1 MSNTITLTF
10 DDTLPIIG
18 KVINLNQIDA
28 LGVQQTITWTYVNS
42 LGAFNILKLL
52 SDPFDSALQ
61 INLNTKNCF
70 DAFNR
75 DLNPALYSVTRTTNE
90 VIVTTLTDQFTFEG
104 ANSDFD
110 GVTIVTD
117 YTPLVGGLPR
127 IHIRSPYFISAPVY
141 DGNNIVSSIATEF
154 KIYIYEGVLDTSKP
168 STPTYTYEK
177 KPRYL
182 GDNNI
187 YIDISK
193 QVSDFIDNKYSGNLQ
208 TDCVFVEVEVNNT
221 YSGGVLTET
230 KKFLA
235 LNGYNLHQENV
246 NHTPTEISLLSNTTI
261 SVLYGESVSV
271 PIYLGFS
278 GQYQINLVKN
288 SKLPDGTP
296 IQVVIGAV
304 TINGLDIINTND
316 IVTYATFDN
325 ITDGNYIEVFI
336 AGEDNKVIYD
346 LEIVTECIYD
356 PIKITFVNRF
366 GVLQDFYSYKVSKE
380 TIKSTNDDYN
390 KSVLNED
397 IIGGIPVLSYNTS
410 EHNKKTY
417 NKQSKKSIELNTGYI
432 AEDNNIIIAE
442 MLNSEY
448 IWLTIDNVIIP
459 ANLNTKSVAL
469 LTRTNDQLIKYKL
482 NFDYS
487 YNEIQNIR

>member
-10 DDTLPIIG
+10 DDTLPITG

-28 LGVQQTITWTYVNS
+28 LGVQQTITWTYGGSPNQ
-42 LGAFNILKLL
+42 GFGILPLL
-52 SDPFDSALQ
+52 SVPFNSALQ
-61 INLNTKNCF
+61 INLNTEFCYR
-70 DAFNR
+70 AFQN

-117 YTPLVGGLPR
+117 YTPLVGGLNR
-127 IHIRSPYFISAPVY
+127 IHIRSPYFISAPIFDV
-141 DGNNIVSSIATEF
+141 DIKQVTSATFE
-154 KIYIYEGVLDTSKP
+154 IYIYKGVLDTSKP

-177 KPRYL
+177 KPRFL

-193 QVSDFIDNKYSGNLQ
+193 QVSDYIDNKYNGTLQ
-208 TDCVFVEVEVNNT
+208 TDCVFVEIETTSVYIGGTISQVN
-221 YSGGVLTET
+221 
-230 KKFLA
+230 KFLA
-235 LNGYNLHQENV
+235 LNGYNLHEENV
-246 NHTPTEISLLSNTTI
+246 NHTPQESVLLSNSTI
-261 SVLYGESVSV
+261 SVLYGQDINV
-271 PIYLGFS
+271 PVYFGAIS
-278 GQYQINLVKN
+278 N
-288 SKLPDGTP
+288 SITISLYDGADP
-296 IQVVIGAV
+296 KDIRRKVVQPKE
-304 TINGLDIINTND
+304 IINTND
-316 IVTYATFDN
+316 VVDYVTLEN
-325 ITDGNYIEVFI
+325 ITIGDRIEVTGLDF
-336 AGEDNKVIYD
+336 ERVVFDV
-346 LEIVTECIYD
+346 EIVTECIYD
-356 PIKITFVNRF
+356 PIKITFINRF

-390 KSVLNED
+390 RSVLNED

-432 AEDNNIIIAE
+432 AEDNNIIIEE

-448 IWLTIDNVIIP
+448 IWLTIENVIIP
-459 ANLNTKSVAL
+459 ANLSTKSVAL

>member
-10 DDTLPIIG
+10 DDTLPVIG

-28 LGVQQTITWTYVNS
+28 LGVQQTITFTYVDS
-42 LGAFNILKLL
+42 FGTFNILPLL
-52 SDPFDSALQ
+52 INPFDSALQ

-110 GVTIVTD
+110 GVSIVTD
-117 YTPLVGGLPR
+117 YTPLVGGLNR
-127 IHIRSPYFISAPVY
+127 IHARSPYFISAPVY
-141 DGNNIVSSIATEF
+141 DGANIVSSIATEF

-177 KPRYL
+177 KPRFL

-193 QVSDFIDNKYSGNLQ
+193 QVSDYIDNKYSGNLQ

-235 LNGYNLHQENV
+235 LNGYNLHEENV
-246 NHTPTEISLLSNTTI
+246 NHTPTENVLLSNSTI
-261 SVLYGESVSV
+261 SVLYGQDINV
-271 PIYLGFS
+271 PIYLGSDVSTFV
-278 GQYQINLVKN
+278 LTLFKN
-288 SKLPDGTP
+288 DNGSN
-296 IQVVIGAV
+296 VIV
-304 TINGLDIINTND
+304 ETITINSEEIINTNE
-316 IVTYATFDN
+316 IVKYATFEN
-325 ITDGNYIEVFI
+325 VTEGYYIEVTENGNSIFI
-336 AGEDNKVIYD
+336 DVDIE
-346 LEIVTECIYD
+346 TECIYD
-356 PIKITFVNRF
+356 PIKITFINRF

-390 KSVLNED
+390 RSVLNED
-397 IIGGIPVLSYNTS
+397 VIGGIPVLSYNTS

-432 AEDNNIIIAE
+432 AEDNNIIIEE

-448 IWLTIDNVIIP
+448 IWLTIDSVIIP
-459 ANLNTKSVAL
+459 ANLSTKSVAL

>member
-1 MSNTITLTF
+1 MSNTITFTF
-10 DDTLPIIG
+10 NNNLPIVGETIT
-18 KVINLNQIDA
+18 LSQIDY
-28 LGVQQTITWTYVNS
+28 LGVETDLVFTYAND
-42 LGAFNILKLL
+42 NIG
-52 SDPFDSALQ
+52 SDIFIVIGSPQGNFCANQLMKTFMRS
-61 INLNTKNCF
+61 
-70 DAFNR
+70 
-75 DLNPALYSVTRTTNE
+75 LNPSLYSVFFVANVVTVTALTNDFAFDGG
-90 VIVTTLTDQFTFEG
+90 T
-104 ANSDFD
+104 SDFD
-110 GVTIVTD
+110 GVTITTNF
-117 YTPLVGGLPR
+117 TPLEGGLPR

-141 DGNNIVSSIATEF
+141 DGANIVSSIATEF

-193 QVSDFIDNKYSGNLQ
+193 QVSDYIDNKYNGDLQ

-221 YSGGVLTET
+221 YSGGVLTEN

-235 LNGYNLHQENV
+235 LNGYNLHDENV
-246 NHTPTEISLLSNTTI
+246 NHTPTENVLLSNSTI
-261 SVLYGESVSV
+261 SVLYGKDINI
-271 PIYLGFS
+271 PIYLGSDVSTFV
-278 GQYQINLVKN
+278 LTLFKN
-288 SKLPDGTP
+288 DNGSN
-296 IQVVIGAV
+296 VIV
-304 TINGLDIINTND
+304 ETITINSEEIINTNE
-316 IVTYATFDN
+316 IVTYATFEN
-325 ITDGNYIEVFI
+325 VTEGYYIEVTENGNSIFI
-336 AGEDNKVIYD
+336 DVDIE
-346 LEIVTECIYD
+346 TECIYD

-390 KSVLNED
+390 RSVLNED

-432 AEDNNIIIAE
+432 AEDNNIIIEE

-459 ANLNTKSVAL
+459 ANLSTKSVAL

>member
-10 DDTLPIIG
+10 DDTLPVIG

-28 LGVQQTITWTYVNS
+28 LGVQQTITWTYGGSPNQ
-42 LGAFNILKLL
+42 GFGILPLL
-52 SDPFDSALQ
+52 SVPFNSALQ
-61 INLNTKNCF
+61 INLNTEFCYR
-70 DAFNR
+70 AFQN

-110 GVTIVTD
+110 GVSIVTD
-117 YTPLVGGLPR
+117 YTPLVGGLNR
-127 IHIRSPYFISAPVY
+127 IHARSPYFISAPVY
-141 DGNNIVSSIATEF
+141 DGANIVSSIATEF

-177 KPRYL
+177 KPRFL

-193 QVSDFIDNKYSGNLQ
+193 QVSDYIDNKYTGNLQ

-235 LNGYNLHQENV
+235 LNGYNLHSENV
-246 NHTPTEISLLSNTTI
+246 NHTPTENILLSNSTI
-261 SVLYGESVSV
+261 SVLYGQDINV
-271 PIYLGFS
+271 PIYLGSDINVFQVALYKNQN
-278 GQYQINLVKN
+278 GQNI
-288 SKLPDGTP
+288 
-296 IQVVIGAV
+296 AV
-304 TINGLDIINTND
+304 EIITINSEEIINTN
-316 IVTYATFDN
+316 
-325 ITDGNYIEVFI
+325 
-336 AGEDNKVIYD
+336 
-346 LEIVTECIYD
+346 EIVKYVTFQNVTEGYFIRVTSSAVPNIPYNIDVDIETECIYD
-356 PIKITFVNRF
+356 PIKITFVNRH

-390 KSVLNED
+390 RSVLNED

-432 AEDNNIIIAE
+432 AEDNNIIIEE

-448 IWLTIDNVIIP
+448 IWLTIENVIIP
-459 ANLNTKSVAL
+459 ANLSTKSVAL

>member
-10 DDTLPIIG
+10 DDTLPVIG

-28 LGVQQTITWTYVNS
+28 LGVQQTITFTYVDS
-42 LGAFNILKLL
+42 FGTFNILPLL
-52 SDPFDSALQ
+52 INPFDSALQ

-110 GVTIVTD
+110 GVSIVTD
-117 YTPLVGGLPR
+117 YTPLVGGLNR
-127 IHIRSPYFISAPVY
+127 IHARSPYFISAPVY
-141 DGNNIVSSIATEF
+141 DGANIVSSIATEF

-177 KPRYL
+177 KPRFL

-193 QVSDFIDNKYSGNLQ
+193 QVSDYIDNKYSGNLQ

-235 LNGYNLHQENV
+235 LNGYNLHEENV
-246 NHTPTEISLLSNTTI
+246 NHTPTENVLLSNSTI
-261 SVLYGESVSV
+261 SVLYGQDINV
-271 PIYLGFS
+271 PIYLGSDVSTFV
-278 GQYQINLVKN
+278 LTLFKN
-288 SKLPDGTP
+288 DNGSN
-296 IQVVIGAV
+296 VIV
-304 TINGLDIINTND
+304 ETITINSEEIINTNE
-316 IVTYATFDN
+316 IVKYATFEN
-325 ITDGNYIEVFI
+325 VTEGYYIEVTENGNSIFI
-336 AGEDNKVIYD
+336 DVDIE
-346 LEIVTECIYD
+346 TECIYD
-356 PIKITFVNRF
+356 PIKITFINRY

-390 KSVLNED
+390 RSVLNED

-432 AEDNNIIIAE
+432 AEDNNIIIEE

-459 ANLNTKSVAL
+459 ANLSTKSVAL

>member
-1 MSNTITLTF
+1 MSNTITFTF
-10 DDTLPIIG
+10 NNNLPIVGETIT
-18 KVINLNQIDA
+18 LSQIDY
-28 LGVQQTITWTYVNS
+28 LGVETDLVFTYAND
-42 LGAFNILKLL
+42 NIG
-52 SDPFDSALQ
+52 SDIFIVIGSPQGNFCANQLMKTFMRS
-61 INLNTKNCF
+61 
-70 DAFNR
+70 
-75 DLNPALYSVTRTTNE
+75 LNPSLYSVFFVANVVTVTALTNDFAFDGG
-90 VIVTTLTDQFTFEG
+90 T
-104 ANSDFD
+104 SDFD
-110 GVTIVTD
+110 GVTITTNF
-117 YTPLVGGLPR
+117 TPLEGGLPR

-141 DGNNIVSSIATEF
+141 DGANIVSSIATEF

-177 KPRYL
+177 KPRFL

-193 QVSDFIDNKYSGNLQ
+193 QVSDYIDNKYNGDLQ

-221 YSGGVLTET
+221 YSSGVLTET

-235 LNGYNLHQENV
+235 LNGYNLHEENV
-246 NHTPTEISLLSNTTI
+246 NHTPQESVLLSNSTI
-261 SVLYGESVSV
+261 SVLYGQDINV
-271 PIYLGFS
+271 PVYFGAIS
-278 GQYQINLVKN
+278 N
-288 SKLPDGTP
+288 SITISLYDGADP
-296 IQVVIGAV
+296 KDIRRKVVQPKE
-304 TINGLDIINTND
+304 IINTND
-316 IVTYATFDN
+316 VVDYVTLEN
-325 ITDGNYIEVFI
+325 ITIGDRIEVTGLDF
-336 AGEDNKVIYD
+336 ERVVFDV
-346 LEIVTECIYD
+346 EIVTECIYD
-356 PIKITFVNRF
+356 PIKITFINRF

-390 KSVLNED
+390 RSVLNED

-432 AEDNNIIIAE
+432 AEDNNIIIEE

-448 IWLTIDNVIIP
+448 IWLTIDNVITP
-459 ANLNTKSVAL
+459 ANLSTKSVAL

>member
-10 DDTLPIIG
+10 DDTLPVIG

-28 LGVQQTITWTYVNS
+28 LGVQQTITFTYVDS
-42 LGAFNILKLL
+42 FGTFNILPLL
-52 SDPFDSALQ
+52 INPFDSALQ

-110 GVTIVTD
+110 GVSIVTD
-117 YTPLVGGLPR
+117 YTPLVGGLNR
-127 IHIRSPYFISAPVY
+127 IHARSPYFISAPVY
-141 DGNNIVSSIATEF
+141 DGANIVSSIATEF

-177 KPRYL
+177 KPRFL

-193 QVSDFIDNKYSGNLQ
+193 QVSDYIDNKYSGNLQ

-235 LNGYNLHQENV
+235 LNGYNLHEENV
-246 NHTPTEISLLSNTTI
+246 NHIPTENVLLSNSTI
-261 SVLYGESVSV
+261 SVLYGQDINV
-271 PIYLGFS
+271 PIYLGSDVSTFV
-278 GQYQINLVKN
+278 LTLFKN
-288 SKLPDGTP
+288 DNGSN
-296 IQVVIGAV
+296 VIV
-304 TINGLDIINTND
+304 ETITINSEEIINTNE
-316 IVTYATFDN
+316 IVKYATFEN
-325 ITDGNYIEVFI
+325 VTEGYYIEVTENGNSIFI
-336 AGEDNKVIYD
+336 DVDIE
-346 LEIVTECIYD
+346 TECIYD

-390 KSVLNED
+390 RSVLNED
-397 IIGGIPVLSYNTS
+397 VIGGIPVLSYNTS

-432 AEDNNIIIAE
+432 AEDNNIIIEE

-459 ANLNTKSVAL
+459 ANLSTKSVAL

>member
-1 MSNTITLTF
+1 MTLF
-10 DDTLPIIG
+10 
-18 KVINLNQIDA
+18 
-28 LGVQQTITWTYVNS
+28 Y
-42 LGAFNILKLL
+42 
-52 SDPFDSALQ
+52 
-61 INLNTKNCF
+61 
-70 DAFNR
+70 R

-90 VIVTTLTDQFTFEG
+90 VIITTLTDQFTFEG

-117 YTPLVGGLPR
+117 YTPLVGGLNR
-127 IHIRSPYFISAPVY
+127 IHIRSPYFISAPIFDV
-141 DGNNIVSSIATEF
+141 DIKQVTSATF
-154 KIYIYEGVLDTSKP
+154 DIYIYEGVLDTSKP

-177 KPRYL
+177 KPRFL

-193 QVSDFIDNKYSGNLQ
+193 QVSDFIDNKYNGTLQ
-208 TDCVFVEVEVNNT
+208 TDCVFVEIETTSV
-221 YSGGVLTET
+221 YSGGTISQVN
-230 KKFLA
+230 KFLA
-235 LNGYNLHQENV
+235 LNGYNLHEENV
-246 NHTPTEISLLSNTTI
+246 NHIPTENVLLSNSTI
-261 SVLYGESVSV
+261 SVLYGQDINV
-271 PIYLGFS
+271 PVYLGSDVSSFVLS
-278 GQYQINLVKN
+278 LFKN
-288 SKLPDGTP
+288 DNGSN
-296 IQVVIGAV
+296 VIV
-304 TINGLDIINTND
+304 ETITINSEEIINTNE
-316 IVTYATFDN
+316 IVKYATFEN
-325 ITDGNYIEVFI
+325 VTEGYYIEITENANSIFI
-336 AGEDNKVIYD
+336 D

-356 PIKITFVNRF
+356 PVKITFVNRF

-390 KSVLNED
+390 RSVLNED
-397 IIGGIPVLSYNTS
+397 VIGGIPVLSYNTS

-432 AEDNNIIIAE
+432 AEDNNIIIEE

-459 ANLNTKSVAL
+459 ANLSTKSVEL

>member
-1 MSNTITLTF
+1 MSNTITFTF
-10 DDTLPIIG
+10 NNNLPIVGETITLSQIDYLG
-18 KVINLNQIDA
+18 VETDLVFTYANDNVGSNIKIVVGSPQGNFCANQFLKTLFFNLNP
-28 LGVQQTITWTYVNS
+28 S
-42 LGAFNILKLL
+42 
-52 SDPFDSALQ
+52 
-61 INLNTKNCF
+61 
-70 DAFNR
+70 
-75 DLNPALYSVTRTTNE
+75 LYSVSFVANVVTVTALTNDFAFDGG
-90 VIVTTLTDQFTFEG
+90 T
-104 ANSDFD
+104 SDFD
-110 GVTIVTD
+110 GVTITTNF
-117 YTPLVGGLPR
+117 TPLEGGLPR

-141 DGNNIVSSIATEF
+141 DGANIVSSIATEF

-177 KPRYL
+177 KPRFL

-193 QVSDFIDNKYSGNLQ
+193 QVSDFIDNKYNGDLQ

-235 LNGYNLHQENV
+235 LNGYNLHEENV
-246 NHTPTEISLLSNTTI
+246 NHTPTENVLLSNSTI
-261 SVLYGESVSV
+261 SVLYGQDINV
-271 PIYLGFS
+271 PIYLGSDVSTFV
-278 GQYQINLVKN
+278 LTLFKN
-288 SKLPDGTP
+288 DNGSN
-296 IQVVIGAV
+296 VIV
-304 TINGLDIINTND
+304 ETITINSEEIINTNE
-316 IVTYATFDN
+316 IVKYATFEN
-325 ITDGNYIEVFI
+325 VTEGYYIEITENGNSIFI
-336 AGEDNKVIYD
+336 DVDIE
-346 LEIVTECIYD
+346 TECIYE
-356 PIKITFVNRF
+356 PIKITFINRF

-390 KSVLNED
+390 RSVLNED
-397 IIGGIPVLSYNTS
+397 VIGGIPVLSYNTS

-432 AEDNNIIIAE
+432 AEDNNIIIEE

-448 IWLTIDNVIIP
+448 IWLTIDNVITP
-459 ANLNTKSVAL
+459 ANLSTKSVAL

>member
-10 DDTLPIIG
+10 DDTLPVIG

-42 LGAFNILKLL
+42 FGTFNIFPLL

-75 DLNPALYSVTRTTNE
+75 DLNPTLYSVTRTTNE

-110 GVTIVTD
+110 GVAIVVD
-117 YTPLVGGLPR
+117 YTPLVGGLNR
-127 IHIRSPYFISAPVY
+127 IHARSPYFISAPIFDV
-141 DGNNIVSSIATEF
+141 DIKQVTSATF
-154 KIYIYEGVLDTSKP
+154 DIYIYEGVLDTSKP
-168 STPTYTYEK
+168 SAPTYTYEK
-177 KPRYL
+177 KPRFL

-193 QVSDFIDNKYSGNLQ
+193 QVSDYIDNKYSGTLQ
-208 TDCVFVEVEVNNT
+208 TNCVFVEVETTST
-221 YSGGVLTET
+221 YSSGTITES

-235 LNGYNLHQENV
+235 LNGYNLHEENV
-246 NHTPTEISLLSNTTI
+246 NHIPKDSIMINNSTI
-261 SVLYGESVSV
+261 SFLSGQDINL
-271 PIYLGFS
+271 PIYLG
-278 GQYQINLVKN
+278 
-288 SKLPDGTP
+288 
-296 IQVVIGAV
+296 GAKSIKIDLRGRRFGGDVLLDSV
-304 TINGLDIINTND
+304 TIQQSEIINTNN
-316 IVTYATFDN
+316 IVAYATFNNVTDADYIQVIDDIDN
-325 ITDGNYIEVFI
+325 DLFI
-336 AGEDNKVIYD
+336 D

-390 KSVLNED
+390 RSVLNED
-397 IIGGIPVLSYNTS
+397 VIGGIPVLSYNTS

-432 AEDNNIIIAE
+432 AEDNNIIIEE

-448 IWLTIDNVIIP
+448 IWLTIDNVITP
-459 ANLNTKSVAL
+459 ANLSTKSVAL